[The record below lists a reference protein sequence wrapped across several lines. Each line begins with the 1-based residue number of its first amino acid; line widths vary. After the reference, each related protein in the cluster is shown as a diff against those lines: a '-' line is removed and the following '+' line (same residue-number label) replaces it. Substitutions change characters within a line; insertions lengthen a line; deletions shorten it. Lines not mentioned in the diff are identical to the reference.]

1 MLNRRRGQISST
13 PTQPRDRLEY
23 NLDEREDNGDRTW
36 RTPIEVVKS
45 SDSLFLVGWLRFPFR
60 LQIRRFKNVEK
71 VKKLDLSSK
80 VAVVVREGADL
91 VRPD

>member
-1 MLNRRRGQISST
+1 MNVKTMVIERGELRS
-13 PTQPRDRLEY
+13 
-23 NLDEREDNGDRTW
+23 RE
-36 RTPIEVVKS
+36 V
-45 SDSLFLVGWLRFPFR
+45 LRFPVLSWMTKVPFS
-60 LQIRRFKNVEK
+60 LRFSDVKLLEK

>member
-1 MLNRRRGQISST
+1 MNVKTMVIERGE
-13 PTQPRDRLEY
+13 PRS
-23 NLDEREDNGDRTW
+23 RE
-36 RTPIEVVKS
+36 V
-45 SDSLFLVGWLRFPFR
+45 LRFPVLSWLTKVPFSA
-60 LQIRRFKNVEK
+60 QILRCKGVEK

>member
-1 MLNRRRGQISST
+1 MT
-13 PTQPRDRLEY
+13 K
-23 NLDEREDNGDRTW
+23 
-36 RTPIEVVKS
+36 V
-45 SDSLFLVGWLRFPFR
+45 PFSA
-60 LQIRRFKNVEK
+60 QIRRFKSVEK